1 MKQMNRYQFGIV
13 AAALVA
19 LILLIGPATVQAGI
33 YNSNSDVTYKEYW
46 IDHKQFTGGCNDD
59 GSPTNPNGTFYIEP
73 WRLNKCPKVLSF
85 TIPDDFS
92 AATKVEVY
100 LDLWRN
106 YDIKAARFKLNDGP
120 TEYAPN
126 VGYDWSRTPW
136 VGEVNKSELKQGENT
151 ITLYGEQK
159 FHVHDI
165 AIRIYGP
172 LVAGPGSDVTPPN
185 GQLLSI
191 ADDNGEKAANSGG
204 TLTVNN
210 DKLTL
215 KANVSDA
222 KFVEFHAW
230 YEGYDEDNDGVFR
243 DWHNVGRN
251 NWHPGGREYT
261 GDATKTGGTIDHV
274 GTVAV
279 ENGQATVNWDVSH
292 ITNQA
297 QMRFKI
303 RVVDEHGNVRD
314 AAGGQSATFK
324 MMRNRPVLAYL
335 VPDFDDFGLHMS
347 GNRPDSVEYRFAM
360 PDNINSFNS
369 AYLLGHYW
377 NRPRFAIN
385 DASPSFISGAPDP
398 WMLQIRSFNP
408 SVFKPG
414 INRIVFSYPGS
425 GSGQFVEHPGP
436 MFIVRKTSAASDNQ
450 APSVSGQNP
459 APGATG
465 VDEHASVVVRVNDTE
480 YGVDFTTVRL
490 RVNGTDVTNNTKI
503 GGVASSY
510 ILTYKPPQPFAY
522 ESTVNI
528 SVEAC
533 DLVNNCMNPVN
544 YSFKIEEK
552 DVTPPV
558 ISNVVVGV
566 RPDGAKISWTTN
578 EPATSRVDYGL
589 TSGYELGNESD
600 SELVTQHEIE
610 IRGLNPETEYHFR
623 IRSAD
628 ELNNVAETGD
638 NTFTTDAFSELYSD
652 DFNSCVLDDLLWE
665 TIDPKGDAAF
675 FMNGEQLEIT
685 VPGGVAHDFP
695 NFSTNNTARIMQ
707 LAANDDFSLEVK
719 FDSHVTQSVQ
729 MQGILIEDD
738 ADTFIRSGFERTPNG
753 TFNLYTAFFH
763 NGTRVAQA
771 NQQLN
776 DAPPEVT
783 SLYLRMVRSGNNWA
797 WTYSYNGVNWKN
809 GGNRNFELSV
819 LKVGVFAGNG
829 GTSAPGHTAV
839 VDYFF
844 NSAEP
849 ITPEDGQPITVEAT
863 AVGNGTVIVDPNLP
877 KYTCGQPVALSAVG
891 QPGWSFDSWSGTVIS
906 TTNPLNLVVDGPENI
921 IGTFTQDQYVLT
933 VDMSPA
939 AAAAGNTVTKNPNQP
954 TYVYDD
960 VVTLTANPAPGWI
973 FTGWGGAL
981 IGSNP
986 TQSITMRQHETVV
999 ANFEPIPYSLTID
1012 IVSTGEGEG
1021 GTVTADPQKNTYVY
1035 GDEVTL
1041 TANAKAGWQFVGWSG
1056 AVTGSNPTVTLTITD
1071 HTQVTA
1077 EFRQGPFSLNVNT
1090 GGNGT
1095 GTVTINP
1102 NRSEYYYGD
1111 VVTLSAT
1118 PGGGFFFGG
1127 WQGDLVGAENPV
1139 EYTITGNTQ
1148 ITAIFTDNPPPTVNP
1163 IPDRTI
1169 LVGQTI
1175 TIPVQASDPDGSTP
1189 TLTADGLPRGASFVD
1204 NGDGTGSFTWTPG
1217 VGDRGEHVVTFIAHD
1232 QNGIGVGSQTVII
1245 TVEGYALALPVVLR

>member
-1 MKQMNRYQFGIV
+1 MKQVNRYQFGIL
-13 AAALVA
+13 AAALLALVA
-19 LILLIGPATVQAGI
+19 LIAPAAVQAGI
-33 YNSNSDVTYKEYW
+33 YDSNSDVTYKEYW

-73 WRLNKCPKVLSF
+73 WRANRCPKTLSF
-85 TIPDDFS
+85 NIPDDFS
-92 AATKVEVY
+92 SALKVEIY
-100 LDLWRN
+100 IDLWRN
-106 YDIKAARFKLNDGP
+106 YDGKFARFKINGGP
-120 TEYAPN
+120 EHAPN

-136 VGEVNKSELKQGENT
+136 VGEIPKSELKQGDNE
-151 ITLYGEQK
+151 ITFYGEQK
-159 FHVHDI
+159 FHVHDV
-165 AIRIYGP
+165 AFRIYYNGANP
-172 LVAGPGSDVTPPN
+172 LIAGGGSDVTPPDGN
-185 GQLLSI
+185 LVSI
-191 ADDNGEKAANSGG
+191 TDDNGEKAANSGG
-204 TLTVNN
+204 TLTVNG

-215 KANVSDA
+215 KANVSGA

-230 YEGYDEDNDGVFR
+230 YEGYDVDNDGNFR
-243 DWHNVGRN
+243 DWHSVGRN
-251 NWHPGGREYT
+251 DWHPGGRQIQSP
-261 GDATKTGGTIDHV
+261 DLGGTIDHV
-274 GTVAV
+274 GTVGV
-279 ENGQATVNWDVSH
+279 KDGQATINWDVSH

-303 RVVDEHGNVRD
+303 RVVDENGNVRD

-335 VPDFDDFGLHMS
+335 IQGFDDFGLHMS
-347 GNRPDSVEYRFAM
+347 GNRPDSVEYRFDL
-360 PDNINSFNS
+360 PSNVGSFNS

-377 NRPRFAIN
+377 NRPRFALN
-385 DASPSFISGAPDP
+385 DASSSLVAGAPDP
-398 WMLQIRSFNP
+398 WMLQVRSFN
-408 SVFKPG
+408 SSQLHAGTNK
-414 INRIVFSYPGS
+414 IVFTYPG
-425 GSGQFVEHPGP
+425 GGAGQFIEHPGP
-436 MFIVRKTSAASDNQ
+436 MFVLRKTSAASDNE
-450 APSVSGQNP
+450 APFVTGQNP
-459 APGATG
+459 APNATD
-465 VDEHASVVVRVNDTE
+465 VDEHSSVVVRVKDID

-490 RVNGTDVTNNTKI
+490 RVNGADVTNNTKI
-503 GGVASSY
+503 GGVSSDY
-510 ILTYKPPQPFAY
+510 TLTYKPAQPFAY
-522 ESTVNI
+522 ESTVNV

-533 DLVNNCMNPVN
+533 DLVNNCMNAVN

-578 EPATSRVDYGL
+578 EPATSRVDYGR
-589 TSGYELGNESD
+589 TSSYELGNESD
-600 SELVTQHEIE
+600 SELVTEHEIE
-610 IRGLNPETEYHFR
+610 VRGLDPETEYHFR
-623 IRSAD
+623 VRSAD
-628 ELNNVAETGD
+628 ELNNTAETGD
-638 NTFTTDAFSELYSD
+638 DTFTTDAFSELYSD
-652 DFNSCVLDDLLWE
+652 DFNSCVLDNLLWE
-665 TIDPKGDAAF
+665 TIDPKGDSSF

-707 LAANDDFSLEVK
+707 LAANDNFSLEAK
-719 FDSHVTQSVQ
+719 FHSNVTQSVQ
-729 MQGILIEDD
+729 MQGVLIEDD

-753 TFNLYTAFFH
+753 TFNLYTGFFH

-776 DAPPEVT
+776 DAPPEIT
-783 SLYLRMVRSGNNWA
+783 SLYLRMVRNGNNWA
-797 WTYSYNGVNWKN
+797 WTYSYDGTNWKN

-829 GTSAPGHTAV
+829 GSSPGHTAV
-839 VDYFF
+839 LDYFF
-844 NSAEP
+844 NTAEP
-849 ITPEDGQPITVEAT
+849 ITPEDGQPITVQAT

-877 KYTCGQPVALSAVG
+877 KYTCGEPVALSAVG
-891 QPGWSFDSWSGTVIS
+891 QPGWSFDSWSGTVLS
-906 TTNPLNLVVDGPENI
+906 TTNPLNLIVNGPENI
-921 IGTFTQDQYVLT
+921 IGTFTQDQYVLS
-933 VDMSPA
+933 VDMSPE
-939 AAAAGNTVTKNPNQP
+939 AAAAGNKVTKSPEQP

-960 VVTLTANPAPGWI
+960 VVTLTADPAPGWN
-973 FTGWGGAL
+973 FVSWGGSL
-981 IGSNP
+981 SGTNP
-986 TQSITMRQHETVV
+986 TQTITMHQHETVV

-1021 GTVTADPQKNTYVY
+1021 GTVTAVPQKATYVY

-1041 TANAKAGWQFVGWSG
+1041 TADANNGWEFVGWSG

-1077 EFRQGPFSLNVNT
+1077 EFRQGPFTLNVNT

-1111 VVTLSAT
+1111 VVTLSAAA
-1118 PGGGFFFGG
+1118 GSGFFFGG

-1139 EYTITGNTQ
+1139 EYTITGDTQ

-1169 LVGQTI
+1169 LVGQTL
-1175 TIPVQASDPDGSTP
+1175 TIQVQASDADGSTP

-1204 NGDGTGSFTWTPG
+1204 NEDGTGSFTWVPG
-1217 VGDRGEHVVTFIAHD
+1217 VGDRGEHTITFIAHD
-1232 QNGIGVGSQTVII
+1232 ANGIGVGSQTVVI
-1245 TVEGYALALPVVLR
+1245 TVEGYALALPAVLR